1 MKLETGKK
9 YDLIIVSMS
18 ALGLLAI
25 SICAFSKDVRKKIR
39 KRDNNKSVLSCGG
52 DPLHCAHINHNRNSP
67 DYNKTQNGRLLTV
80 REHYLD
86 HYNGHGKNG
95 LSKKNNYAATKGLF
109 YMLSIKQRKD
119 LPNYE
124 DLK

>member
-1 MKLETGKK
+1 
-9 YDLIIVSMS
+9 MS

>member
-1 MKLETGKK
+1 
-9 YDLIIVSMS
+9 MS

-67 DYNKTQNGRLLTV
+67 DYNKPKMGDYLLLENIT
-80 REHYLD
+80 
-86 HYNGHGKNG
+86 
-95 LSKKNNYAATKGLF
+95 
-109 YMLSIKQRKD
+109 
-119 LPNYE
+119 
-124 DLK
+124 